1 LPGLTK
7 DDVNVEI
14 TDDAI
19 NISGERRNEDEERR
33 EGYYRSERSYGGFF
47 RSIQLPEG
55 ANAEDA
61 NATFNN
67 GVLEITMEA
76 PQLNRADAGWRSKR
90 EQALGK
96 AAGRLS
102 RLLQITQ
109 AVQLNRR
116 SRDAGTQDTLQ
127 DSSVTLLSAIIL
139 TFLSSVL
146 PRPKN
151 LAISVI

>member
-1 LPGLTK
+1 LTK

-19 NISGERRNEDEERR
+19 DISGERRNEDEERR

-76 PQLNRADAGWRSKR
+76 PQLQSRGRRLEIKEGAASD
-90 EQALGK
+90 EQARGK
-96 AAGRLS
+96 AAGR
-102 RLLQITQ
+102 
-109 AVQLNRR
+109 
-116 SRDAGTQDTLQ
+116 
-127 DSSVTLLSAIIL
+127 
-139 TFLSSVL
+139 
-146 PRPKN
+146 
-151 LAISVI
+151 